1 MGGSASKRSAPTSSR
16 FSRARSRTRRSTR
29 SSSAWDRCSGSRG
42 MRSKRRARRRRSTRT
57 RPKSMRASST
67 HCSTEASRSRRRRS
81 RSRSCRSPTR
91 AATSTGSPKVCGS
104 RSRAWRPSLGEQ
116 RGAKPMTVR
125 RDPTQ
130 LMQIVFLALLS
141 ISAATVGW
149 WMYDHVRYA
158 RSVEQRFASGDPA
171 VAEDSEARVNRIL
184 WEGGFFFVVL
194 IGGMAVLTRTLRHDA
209 ELRRRQQNFLA
220 AVSHEFKSP
229 LASIQLAAETLVLRS
244 RDDDGKRLGRRILE
258 DGERLLRMIDNLLD
272 TTRLEEGRQRL
283 TPQLTNLAAAT
294 ATAIAAIADRAQASG
309 VTVSRAVPE
318 DLALNVDPVVVETG
332 LRNLLDNALKS
343 CVAAKSRSIRVE
355 GARTGGGIVLAVSDD
370 GLGFP
375 PEDAVMIFEKFHRL
389 GDELRRAT
397 PGTGL
402 GLYIVKRL
410 VELSG
415 GTVRAESAGLG
426 SGATVSMR
434 WPEGAAA

>member
-1 MGGSASKRSAPTSSR
+1 
-16 FSRARSRTRRSTR
+16 
-29 SSSAWDRCSGSRG
+29 
-42 MRSKRRARRRRSTRT
+42 
-57 RPKSMRASST
+57 
-67 HCSTEASRSRRRRS
+67 
-81 RSRSCRSPTR
+81 
-91 AATSTGSPKVCGS
+91 
-104 RSRAWRPSLGEQ
+104 
-116 RGAKPMTVR
+116 MTVR

-130 LMQIVFLALLS
+130 LMQIGFLALLS
-141 ISAATVGW
+141 ISAAMIGW
-149 WMYDHVRYA
+149 WIYEDVRYV
-158 RSVEQRFASGDPA
+158 RSVEQRFPNNPA
-171 VAEDSEARVNRIL
+171 VAEDSDARINRVL
-184 WEGGFFFVVL
+184 WEGGFFLVVL
-194 IGGMAVLTRTLRHDA
+194 VGGMAVLTRTLRHDA

-244 RDDDGKRLGRRILE
+244 RDDDGQRLGRRILE

-283 TPQLTNLAAAT
+283 TPQLTSLDAAT
-294 ATAIAAIADRAQASG
+294 GAAVAAIAERAQASG
-309 VTVSRAVPE
+309 IVLARTVPQ
-318 DLALNVDPVVVETG
+318 DLALNVDPLVVETG

-355 GARTGGGIVLAVSDD
+355 GRRDDGSIVLAVTDD

-375 PEDAVMIFEKFHRL
+375 PEDAAMIFEKFHRL

-415 GTVRAESAGLG
+415 GTVHAESAGPG
-426 SGATVSMR
+426 RGATVSLR
-434 WPEGAAA
+434 WPAGAAQ

>member
-1 MGGSASKRSAPTSSR
+1 
-16 FSRARSRTRRSTR
+16 
-29 SSSAWDRCSGSRG
+29 
-42 MRSKRRARRRRSTRT
+42 
-57 RPKSMRASST
+57 
-67 HCSTEASRSRRRRS
+67 
-81 RSRSCRSPTR
+81 
-91 AATSTGSPKVCGS
+91 
-104 RSRAWRPSLGEQ
+104 
-116 RGAKPMTVR
+116 MTLR

-130 LMQIVFLALLS
+130 LMQIGFLALLL
-141 ISAATVGW
+141 ISAAQVGW
-149 WMYDHVRYA
+149 WMYDHVQYA
-158 RSVEQRFASGDPA
+158 RSVQQRFASDPV

-184 WEGGFFFVVL
+184 WEGGFFLVVL

-244 RDDDGKRLGRRILE
+244 RDDDGKRLGRRILD

-294 ATAIAAIADRAQASG
+294 AAAVAAIADRAHASG
-309 VTVSRAVPE
+309 VTLTREVPE
-318 DLALNVDPVVVETG
+318 DLALNVDPIVVETG

-343 CVAAKSRSIRVE
+343 CIAAKSSSIRV
-355 GARTGGGIVLAVSDD
+355 AATRAAGGVVLAVSDD

-375 PEDAVMIFEKFHRL
+375 PEDALMIFEKFHRL

-415 GTVRAESAGLG
+415 GAVQAESAGPG
-426 SGATVSMR
+426 RGATVSMS
-434 WPEGAAA
+434 WPAGAAR

>member
-1 MGGSASKRSAPTSSR
+1 
-16 FSRARSRTRRSTR
+16 
-29 SSSAWDRCSGSRG
+29 
-42 MRSKRRARRRRSTRT
+42 
-57 RPKSMRASST
+57 
-67 HCSTEASRSRRRRS
+67 
-81 RSRSCRSPTR
+81 
-91 AATSTGSPKVCGS
+91 
-104 RSRAWRPSLGEQ
+104 
-116 RGAKPMTVR
+116 
-125 RDPTQ
+125 
-130 LMQIVFLALLS
+130 MQIGFLALLT

-158 RSVEQRFASGDPA
+158 RSVEQRFAASDPA
-171 VAEDSEARVNRIL
+171 VVEDSESRINRVL
-184 WEGGFFFVVL
+184 WEGGFFLVVL
-194 IGGMAVLTRTLRHDA
+194 VGGMTVLTRTLRHDA

-244 RDDDGKRLGRRILE
+244 RDEDGKRLGARILE

-283 TPQLTNLAAAT
+283 TPQPTNLRAASQA
-294 ATAIAAIADRAQASG
+294 AIAAIRERAQSSG
-309 VTVSRAVPE
+309 IAITADVAAELAVH
-318 DLALNVDPVVVETG
+318 VDPIVVETG

-343 CVAAKSRSIRVE
+343 CVAAKSGAIRVH
-355 GARTGGGIVLAVSDD
+355 ATRDASHIVLAVSDD

-375 PEDAVMIFEKFHRL
+375 PEDAAMIFEKFHRL
-389 GDELRRAT
+389 GDELRRTT

-415 GTVRAESAGLG
+415 GSVHAASEGPGR
-426 SGATVSMR
+426 GATVSMR
-434 WPEGAAA
+434 WPAPGGQTP

>member
-1 MGGSASKRSAPTSSR
+1 
-16 FSRARSRTRRSTR
+16 
-29 SSSAWDRCSGSRG
+29 
-42 MRSKRRARRRRSTRT
+42 
-57 RPKSMRASST
+57 
-67 HCSTEASRSRRRRS
+67 
-81 RSRSCRSPTR
+81 
-91 AATSTGSPKVCGS
+91 
-104 RSRAWRPSLGEQ
+104 
-116 RGAKPMTVR
+116 MTVR
-125 RDPTQ
+125 RDPTKA
-130 LMQIVFLALLS
+130 MQIGFLALLL
-141 ISAATVGW
+141 ISAAQVGW
-149 WMYDHVRYA
+149 WMYDQVRYA
-158 RSVEQRFASGDPA
+158 RSVEERFASSDPV
-171 VAEDSEARVNRIL
+171 VAEDSASRINRLL

-244 RDDDGKRLGRRILE
+244 RDDDSKRLGTRILE

-283 TPQLTNLAAAT
+283 TPQLTSLGASSQL
-294 ATAIAAIADRAQASG
+294 AIAAIRERARASG
-309 VTVSRAVPE
+309 VTVSLAVAD
-318 DLALNVDPVVVETG
+318 DLVVHVDPVVVETG

-343 CVAAKSRSIRVE
+343 CVAAKSTSITVRGTREAGSV
-355 GARTGGGIVLAVSDD
+355 TLAVSDD

-375 PEDAVMIFEKFHRL
+375 PEDAAMIFEKFHRL
-389 GDELRRAT
+389 GDELRRTT

-415 GTVRAESAGLG
+415 GTVHAASDGPGR
-426 SGATVSMR
+426 GATVSMR
-434 WPEGAAA
+434 WPAPEAR

>member
-1 MGGSASKRSAPTSSR
+1 
-16 FSRARSRTRRSTR
+16 
-29 SSSAWDRCSGSRG
+29 
-42 MRSKRRARRRRSTRT
+42 
-57 RPKSMRASST
+57 
-67 HCSTEASRSRRRRS
+67 
-81 RSRSCRSPTR
+81 
-91 AATSTGSPKVCGS
+91 
-104 RSRAWRPSLGEQ
+104 
-116 RGAKPMTVR
+116 
-125 RDPTQ
+125 
-130 LMQIVFLALLS
+130 
-141 ISAATVGW
+141 
-149 WMYDHVRYA
+149 MYDHVQYA
-158 RSVEQRFASGDPA
+158 RSVEQRFANDPV
-171 VAEDSEARVNRIL
+171 VAEDSEARISRVL
-184 WEGGFFFVVL
+184 WEGGFFLVVL
-194 IGGMAVLTRTLRHDA
+194 VGGMAVLTRTLRHDA

-244 RDDDGKRLGRRILE
+244 RDDDGQRLGRRILE

-272 TTRLEEGRQRL
+272 TTRLEEGRRRL
-283 TPQLTNLAAAT
+283 TPQLTNLDAAT
-294 ATAIAAIADRAQASG
+294 GAAVAAIAERAQASG
-309 VTVSRAVPE
+309 IVLARSVPQ
-318 DLALNVDPVVVETG
+318 DLALNVDPLVIETG

-355 GARTGGGIVLAVSDD
+355 GRRDAGSIVLAVTDD

-375 PEDAVMIFEKFHRL
+375 PEDAAMIFEKFHRL

-415 GTVRAESAGLG
+415 GTVHAESAGLG

-434 WPEGAAA
+434 WPAGAAS

>member
-1 MGGSASKRSAPTSSR
+1 
-16 FSRARSRTRRSTR
+16 
-29 SSSAWDRCSGSRG
+29 
-42 MRSKRRARRRRSTRT
+42 
-57 RPKSMRASST
+57 
-67 HCSTEASRSRRRRS
+67 
-81 RSRSCRSPTR
+81 
-91 AATSTGSPKVCGS
+91 
-104 RSRAWRPSLGEQ
+104 
-116 RGAKPMTVR
+116 MTVR

-130 LMQIVFLALLS
+130 LMQIGFLALLS

-158 RSVEQRFASGDPA
+158 RSVEQRFADNPA
-171 VAEDSEARVNRIL
+171 VAEDSDARINRVL
-184 WEGGFFFVVL
+184 WEGGFFLAVL
-194 IGGMAVLTRTLRHDA
+194 IGGMVVLTRTLRHDA

-244 RDDDGKRLGRRILE
+244 RDEDGKRLGRRILE

-283 TPQLTNLAAAT
+283 TPQLTNLDAAAG
-294 ATAIAAIADRAQASG
+294 AAVAAIADRAQANG
-309 VTVSRAVPE
+309 IALTCAVPQN
-318 DLALNVDPVVVETG
+318 LALDVDPVVVETG

-343 CVAAKSRSIRVE
+343 CVAAKSSRIRIEGRRDAGGVE
-355 GARTGGGIVLAVSDD
+355 LAVSDD
-370 GLGFP
+370 GLGFAP
-375 PEDAVMIFEKFHRL
+375 DDAAMIFEKFHRL

-415 GTVRAESAGLG
+415 GTVHARSEGPG
-426 SGATVSMR
+426 RGATVSMR
-434 WPEGAAA
+434 WPAGAAQ

>member
-1 MGGSASKRSAPTSSR
+1 
-16 FSRARSRTRRSTR
+16 
-29 SSSAWDRCSGSRG
+29 
-42 MRSKRRARRRRSTRT
+42 
-57 RPKSMRASST
+57 
-67 HCSTEASRSRRRRS
+67 
-81 RSRSCRSPTR
+81 
-91 AATSTGSPKVCGS
+91 
-104 RSRAWRPSLGEQ
+104 
-116 RGAKPMTVR
+116 
-125 RDPTQ
+125 
-130 LMQIVFLALLS
+130 MQIGFLALLS
-141 ISAATVGW
+141 ISAAQVGW
-149 WMYDHVRYA
+149 WMYDAVRYA

-244 RDDDGKRLGRRILE
+244 RDDDGKRLGRRILD

-283 TPQLTNLAAAT
+283 TPQLTSLADAT
-294 ATAIAAIADRAQASG
+294 ATAVAAIADRANASG
-309 VTVSRAVPE
+309 VTVTTSVPE
-318 DLALNVDPVVVETG
+318 DATVHVDPVVVETG

-343 CVAAKSRSIRVE
+343 CVAAKSASIRVE
-355 GARTGGGIVLAVSDD
+355 GKRAGGGIVLAVSDD

-375 PEDAVMIFEKFHRL
+375 PEDAAMIFEKFHRL

-415 GTVRAESAGLG
+415 GTVHAESLG
-426 SGATVSMR
+426 PGRGATVSMR
-434 WPEGAAA
+434 WPAGAAR

>member
-1 MGGSASKRSAPTSSR
+1 MAVK
-16 FSRARSRTRRSTR
+16 
-29 SSSAWDRCSGSRG
+29 
-42 MRSKRRARRRRSTRT
+42 
-57 RPKSMRASST
+57 
-67 HCSTEASRSRRRRS
+67 
-81 RSRSCRSPTR
+81 
-91 AATSTGSPKVCGS
+91 
-104 RSRAWRPSLGEQ
+104 
-116 RGAKPMTVR
+116 

-130 LMQIVFLALLS
+130 LMQIGFLALLLL
-141 ISAATVGW
+141 SAATVGW
-149 WMYDHVRYA
+149 WMYDHVQYA
-158 RSVEQRFASGDPA
+158 RSVEQRFADDPV
-171 VAEDSEARVNRIL
+171 VAEDSEARINRVL
-184 WEGGFFFVVL
+184 WEGGFFLVVL

-283 TPQLTNLAAAT
+283 TPQPTSLASAT
-294 ATAIAAIADRAQASG
+294 AMAVAAIADRAQAGG
-309 VTVSRAVPE
+309 VTVTRSVPD

-332 LRNLLDNALKS
+332 LRNLLDNSLKS

-355 GARTGGGIVLAVSDD
+355 GKRDGGGIVLAVSDD
-370 GLGFP
+370 GLGFAP
-375 PEDAVMIFEKFHRL
+375 ADAAMIFEKFHRL

-415 GTVRAESAGLG
+415 GTVHAESSGLG
-426 SGATVSMR
+426 RGATVSMR
-434 WPEGAAA
+434 WPTPGAGQ